1 MKVLFFSY
9 AYPNPLQPGL
19 GTFNRSMVAGLVGDH
34 EVRVVSPVPFP
45 EVWRAR
51 LHGQLPRGLNDPQ
64 FVAVPGVRADYPTFY
79 YPPKCFRSQYGHC
92 LWWSVRRQLDRAM
105 REFRPDVVLSYWA
118 HPDGEVAV
126 RMARHHN
133 VPTVAMV
140 GGSDVLLLA
149 RSGSRRRA
157 ILNVLNRADAVVTV
171 SDHIASTL
179 VSDGIESDKLR
190 VVRRGVDR
198 AVFSPGDRVISRRG
212 LDLPE
217 DRTLLVA
224 VGRLVPVKGFQYL
237 IEACSVL
244 KARGRSFACCILG
257 DGPLKRELQAQ
268 IDRLGLQ
275 ETVKLK
281 GPQSQLELAEWYRAA
296 DMTVLASLSEGVPNV
311 LLESLACGTP
321 FVATCVGGVPEIADL
336 RHDRL
341 VPPEKPV
348 ELADAIDSQL
358 RTQHERLPVRCF
370 EPLALRA
377 AARRLRQVLE
387 EVRAEHDATSGQPP
401 VNDVADSADKP
412 LPLLGRS
419 TEFCLSRTDLPTLES
434 TEATNPARD
443 EEDQDCEE
451 LVSSEATGLCRP
463 DNGMLEKNWAAPANT
478 TRCSQSEVRG
488 SERLYENWN
497 DRSLTIAA
505 RLTR

>member
-19 GTFNRSMVAGLVGDH
+19 GTFNRSMVAGLAGDH

-45 EVWRAR
+45 EVWRGR
-51 LHGQLPRGLNDPQ
+51 LTGQLPHGLNDPQ

-79 YPPKCFRSQYGHC
+79 YPPKVLRSQYGHC
-92 LWWSVRRQLDRAM
+92 LWWSVRRPLDRAM

-126 RMARHHN
+126 RMARRHN
-133 VPTVAMV
+133 VPAVAMV

-157 ILNVLNRADAVVTV
+157 ILKVLERADAVVIV
-171 SDHIASTL
+171 SDHLAKVL
-179 VSDGIESDKLR
+179 VSDGIDRDKLR

-212 LDLPE
+212 LGLPE
-217 DRTLLVA
+217 GRTLLVA
-224 VGRLVPVKGFQYL
+224 VGRLVPVKGFQHL

-244 KARGRSFACCILG
+244 KARGRAFDCCILG
-257 DGPLKRELQAQ
+257 DGPLKGELQAQ
-268 IDRLGLQ
+268 IERLGLQ
-275 ETVKLK
+275 GTVELR

-296 DMTVLASLSEGVPNV
+296 NMTVLSSLSEGVPNV
-311 LLESLACGTP
+311 LLESVACGTP
-321 FVATCVGGVPEIADL
+321 FVATYVGGVPEIADL

-348 ELADAIDSQL
+348 ALADAIDCQL
-358 RTQHERLPVRCF
+358 HTRHEQLSVRCF

-377 AARRLRQVLE
+377 AARRLGQVLE
-387 EVRAEHDATSGQPP
+387 EVRVEHGATSKSQSVTG
-401 VNDVADSADKP
+401 VSDSVGKP

-419 TEFCLSRTDLPTLES
+419 AEFCLSRTDLPTLNVAEVTKPTS
-434 TEATNPARD
+434 G
-443 EEDQDCEE
+443 EEDHDYGEVVPSDAPE
-451 LVSSEATGLCRP
+451 FCRP
-463 DNGMLEKNWAAPANT
+463 DNGMLEEELGRTGEYYAAANK
-478 TRCSQSEVRG
+478 
-488 SERLYENWN
+488 
-497 DRSLTIAA
+497 
-505 RLTR
+505 

>member
-19 GTFNRSMVAGLVGDH
+19 GTFNRSMIAGLVGDH

-45 EVWRAR
+45 EVWQAR
-51 LHGQLPRGLNDPQ
+51 LGGKLPRGLNDPQ
-64 FVAVPGVRADYPTFY
+64 FSAVPGVRADYSTFY
-79 YPPKCFRSQYGHC
+79 YPPKLFRAQYGQC
-92 LWWSVRRQLDRAM
+92 LWWSVRRRLDRAM

-126 RMARHHN
+126 RMAARHH
-133 VPTVAMV
+133 VPCVTMV

-171 SDHIASTL
+171 SDHMANTL
-179 VSDGIESDKLR
+179 VSDGIDHERLR
-190 VVRRGVDR
+190 VVRRGVDL

-212 LDLPE
+212 LGLPE

-237 IEACSVL
+237 IDACSVL
-244 KARGRSFACCILG
+244 KTRGRSFSCCILG
-257 DGPLKRELQAQ
+257 DGPLRGELQAQ
-268 IDRLGLQ
+268 IDRLGLRG
-275 ETVKLK
+275 TVELR
-281 GPQSQLELAEWYRAA
+281 GPQSQTELAEWYRAA
-296 DMTVLASLSEGVPNV
+296 DMSVLSSLSEGVPNV

-321 FVATCVGGVPEIADL
+321 FVATGVGGVPEIADR

-341 VPPEKPV
+341 VPPERPV
-348 ELADAIDSQL
+348 EMADAIDSQL
-358 RTQHERLPVRCF
+358 QMRRDQLHVRCF

-377 AARRLRQVLE
+377 AARRLGQVLE
-387 EVRAEHDATSGQPP
+387 EVRADRDAASVELSVHD
-401 VNDVADSADKP
+401 DADSADGP

-419 TEFCLSRTDLPTLES
+419 AEFCLSRSDFPTLEM
-434 TEATNPARD
+434 TEATSPTCGDAVVD
-443 EEDQDCEE
+443 EDSDE
-451 LVSSEATGLCRP
+451 LVSSESVGFCRP
-463 DNGMLEKNWAAPANT
+463 GNGTFEASELGRTGEYFLFPAK
-478 TRCSQSEVRG
+478 
-488 SERLYENWN
+488 
-497 DRSLTIAA
+497 
-505 RLTR
+505 